1 MMGMLALMLGW
12 LGAAGVILGIV
23 TATDALPALGPAF
36 TWEFWFWIAALLLLG
51 SIASALSRGG
61 GYE

>member
-1 MMGMLALMLGW
+1 MGVFTLILGL
-12 LGAAGVILGIV
+12 LGAVGGILGIV
-23 TATDALPALGPAF
+23 TATEVLPALGPAF

-51 SIASALSRGG
+51 SIASALGRGS